1 MLLISHEMDFAKE
14 VADRICFFA
23 DGKIVEDGS
32 PEDILYNPQ
41 SSRLKDFLERFM
53 NTQSTSE

>member
-23 DGKIVEDGS
+23 DGKIVEDGP
-32 PEDILYNPQ
+32 PEEILYHPK
-41 SSRLKDFLERFM
+41 SDRLKEFLERFM
-53 NTQSTSE
+53 NTQALPE